1 VEKDITA
8 PKANNE
14 EKGVD
19 FGGGA
24 MGIKYNALR
33 TAMRTQAA
41 M

>member
-33 TAMRTQAA
+33 TVMRTQAA
-41 M
+41 T